1 MEQESLYIEGTVK
14 KIVYRSPDNDYKV
27 LDLQTSNGN
36 ITAVGEISDIQE
48 NDYITVSGII
58 TSHFKYGNQLNI
70 ESYEKKQ
77 PDLKQLEGTIE
88 KILYRNPDNGYTVFR
103 LRSHENYITAVGE
116 MNEMTEGEV
125 ISIKGDFTEN
135 PKYGRQFTIVSYEQ
149 KLPVSVVNIRKYLAS
164 GKIEGIG
171 RNISSRIVD
180 AFGEKTFEILENE
193 PERLMEIPGISER
206 NYGKICEG
214 IRKTFALRKLT
225 AFLGKYD
232 VKFIYA
238 NRAYIFLGKNAIHDI
253 KKNPYIMCEEYIGLN
268 FNKAD
273 KIAFDNGIKPDSLYR
288 IISGI
293 IYVLKHETSKDGHS
307 CLPFDIVIAKT
318 AELLKTDDAP
328 VIKAY
333 TCAVKNKNFF
343 EYSVNDIKY
352 VYLPKHYIAEKYIA
366 ERMSLIQKSPEN
378 LNCEHLIDEEEK
390 QSGIKYEKLQRHAIA
405 TAISEKAMILTGGP
419 GTGKTTTLNAIISI
433 LMKKKLKVYIAA
445 PTGRAAKRITEL
457 TGYNASTIHR
467 MLGATGNNNS
477 ENNEFLDNDEY
488 SEKTKGGNME
498 FTHNEDNPLECDA
511 VVIDEASMIDI
522 MLFESLLRAL
532 KPECKIIITGDNDQ
546 LPSVGVGN
554 LLRNL
559 IDSDAVSVVRLNE
572 VFRQAQNSDIIMN
585 AHKIVA
591 GQYPDLINRT
601 ESDFFFFRRTSE
613 EHTAALI
620 CELFT
625 VRLPKAYNYSP
636 IDDIQIIAPSRK
648 GNLGTVELNKML
660 QQAINPP
667 SESKTEIK
675 SNNCIFRTGDKVMQ
689 KVNNYNIEWDS
700 ELNDDAEK
708 VEGSG
713 IFNGDIGKIVEIEE
727 ETVYIDFDKKIVKY
741 TSEELSQIEL
751 AYAITVHK
759 SQGCEFN
766 TVIMPIQEGF
776 DKLNYRN
783 LLYTAVTRA
792 KRLFILI
799 SPDKEIIYRIIDNQS
814 STERYTCLE
823 SMITEHRK
831 ELQANVEQ

>member
-293 IYVLKHETSKDGHS
+293 IYVLKHETSKDRS
-307 CLPFDIVIAKT
+307 FLP
-318 AELLKTDDAP
+318 
-328 VIKAY
+328 
-333 TCAVKNKNFF
+333 AV
-343 EYSVNDIKY
+343 
-352 VYLPKHYIAEKYIA
+352 
-366 ERMSLIQKSPEN
+366 
-378 LNCEHLIDEEEK
+378 
-390 QSGIKYEKLQRHAIA
+390 
-405 TAISEKAMILTGGP
+405 
-419 GTGKTTTLNAIISI
+419 
-433 LMKKKLKVYIAA
+433 
-445 PTGRAAKRITEL
+445 
-457 TGYNASTIHR
+457 
-467 MLGATGNNNS
+467 
-477 ENNEFLDNDEY
+477 
-488 SEKTKGGNME
+488 
-498 FTHNEDNPLECDA
+498 
-511 VVIDEASMIDI
+511 
-522 MLFESLLRAL
+522 
-532 KPECKIIITGDNDQ
+532 
-546 LPSVGVGN
+546 
-554 LLRNL
+554 
-559 IDSDAVSVVRLNE
+559 
-572 VFRQAQNSDIIMN
+572 
-585 AHKIVA
+585 
-591 GQYPDLINRT
+591 
-601 ESDFFFFRRTSE
+601 
-613 EHTAALI
+613 
-620 CELFT
+620 
-625 VRLPKAYNYSP
+625 
-636 IDDIQIIAPSRK
+636 
-648 GNLGTVELNKML
+648 
-660 QQAINPP
+660 
-667 SESKTEIK
+667 
-675 SNNCIFRTGDKVMQ
+675 
-689 KVNNYNIEWDS
+689 
-700 ELNDDAEK
+700 
-708 VEGSG
+708 
-713 IFNGDIGKIVEIEE
+713 
-727 ETVYIDFDKKIVKY
+727 
-741 TSEELSQIEL
+741 
-751 AYAITVHK
+751 
-759 SQGCEFN
+759 
-766 TVIMPIQEGF
+766 
-776 DKLNYRN
+776 
-783 LLYTAVTRA
+783 
-792 KRLFILI
+792 
-799 SPDKEIIYRIIDNQS
+799 
-814 STERYTCLE
+814 
-823 SMITEHRK
+823 
-831 ELQANVEQ
+831 